1 MQNKVF
7 MFKIKK
13 EIFVIAFIR
22 LCEALASSIC
32 SGLLMLLT
40 GSYYIEF
47 MRWKQDHLRNNVV
60 LWLKKK
66 EKKKRERDYGS
77 KAMAKK

>member
-13 EIFVIAFIR
+13 EIFVIAFIH
-22 LCEALASSIC
+22 LCETLASSIC

-47 MRWKQDHLRNNVV
+47 MR
-60 LWLKKK
+60 
-66 EKKKRERDYGS
+66 
-77 KAMAKK
+77 